1 MQYYVTLLSAA
12 HETWSQFWHFAP
24 RVFVQASPSMH
35 RLFRCPYF
43 AQARHIGTANAV
55 LMRGGC
61 RIERRRATIAQADMS
76 THQHGCPGSRHYSFL
91 TSQVACGPFQPPT
104 ACIATNQ
111 PQHEFLTLFLA
122 ALALVIA
129 ATF

>member
-1 MQYYVTLLSAA
+1 MVTVLAFCAMCICSGI
-12 HETWSQFWHFAP
+12 
-24 RVFVQASPSMH
+24 PSYPAMH

-43 AQARHIGTANAV
+43 AQARHIGTAGAV
-55 LMRGGC
+55 LMHGGC
-61 RIERRRATIAQADMS
+61 RIERRLATIEQADMS
-76 THQHGCPGSRHYSFL
+76 THHHGCPGYRHYCFL
-91 TSQVACGPFQPPT
+91 TSQAACGPFQPPT

-111 PQHEFLTLFLA
+111 TCYEVLTLFLA